1 MYIYFHGAI
10 FDPSEIAIVTVNNAG
25 LSIQIHG
32 APLASWISG
41 DREEATAWAA
51 ELYQLMLETGIAFQP
66 EDSADAP
73 EELSEE
79 LYAALKYLHD
89 NDYEWIAR
97 DKDGKIFAFTHKP
110 EKAGAYWEDPIPQT
124 PIKPLPGEVWDE
136 LDGSEKP
143 LNIMELL
150 LGP

>member
-66 EDSADAP
+66 EDSA
-73 EELSEE
+73 EETQELSDA
-79 LYAALKYLHD
+79 LYAALQQLHSS
-89 NDYEWIAR
+89 NYEWIAR
-97 DKDGKIFAFTHKP
+97 DKDGKIFAFPHKP
-110 EKAGAYWEDPIPQT
+110 EKHGAYWEDPNPQA
-124 PIKPLPGEVWDE
+124 PIKPLPGGLWDE
-136 LDGSEKP
+136 LDGSDKP

-150 LGP
+150 IDT